1 MFCYA
6 TNVPTDN
13 HANLA
18 NHWTNDLK
26 RNKVRVNFSKKKY
39 IDSNTKLVL
48 YFFAKIN
55 HVSSDSLQNIQILG
69 GWGFVINFSKKKS
82 RGETSK
88 QMILFRDDAKL
99 YDFIKKH
106 CSENNYYI

>member
-1 MFCYA
+1 MFCHA

-13 HANLA
+13 LANLA
-18 NHWTNDLK
+18 NHCMNDLK
-26 RNKVRVNFSKKKY
+26 KNKIRVNFSKKKY

-69 GWGFVINFSKKKS
+69 GWGFVTNFYKKKITW
-82 RGETSK
+82 RDIET
-88 QMILFRDDAKL
+88 DDT
-99 YDFIKKH
+99 I
-106 CSENNYYI
+106 